1 MLVNIKLIF
10 PRVLLLIVILVL
22 EDEAAAVHGDNIV
35 NIFFR
40 VGGQDAKALA
50 RRQSNF
56 QEWVEHFPISAETAQ
71 FNLFGTARDV
81 VADKRDTTHKL
92 LHLEVQ
98 VSDFLAQIG
107 VGRQVHSL
115 ILKQRRHVLR
125 GSRACA
131 CMV

>member
-1 MLVNIKLIF
+1 MLVNVKLVF
-10 PRVLLLIVILVL
+10 PRVLFLIVILVL

-40 VGGQDAKALA
+40 VGGQDAKAFT

-56 QEWVEHFPISAETAQ
+56 QEWIKHFPISAETAQ
-71 FNLFGTARDV
+71 FNLFGAFFNA
-81 VADKRDTTHKL
+81 VADNRDTAHKC

-125 GSRACA
+125 GLRACA
-131 CMV
+131 GMA